1 MQYFLDAMPS
11 VSGNTINGLGEK
23 HVRQAS
29 PFFWHPPKMQTHGK
43 LQKLVTDHQ
52 HKSKEI
58 SRHFSPRPPGGRGP
72 DVVEQAIEKKSA
84 SAAQFTQAIK
94 SFALD
99 NEPDIVGIARMDPL
113 YVYEQYELN
122 DPWVIVIGVA
132 MDHDELAQAPPSFEN
147 PTAAVVVAKE
157 YNRAA
162 RACRK
167 LTNYILEQ
175 GYYAKA
181 WQGPYASA
189 LNMIPAAI
197 AAGLGELGKHG
208 SIINRELGSRFRMS
222 AVTTDMPLLNDPAFY
237 RANRWTDNVSRQ
249 LRRQNCG

>member
-1 MQYFLDAMPS
+1 M
-11 VSGNTINGLGEK
+11 
-23 HVRQAS
+23 
-29 PFFWHPPKMQTHGK
+29 
-43 LQKLVTDHQ
+43 VTDYQ
-52 HKSKEI
+52 HKFLEI
-58 SRHFSPRPPGGRGP
+58 PQHFSPPPGGRGP
-72 DVVEQAIEKKSA
+72 EPVDQAANKIPDSAEQWTK
-84 SAAQFTQAIK
+84 AIK
-94 SFALD
+94 AFALE
-99 NEPDIVGIARMDPL
+99 NEADIVGIARMDPL
-113 YVYEQYELN
+113 YVYEQYKLT

-132 MDHDELAQAPPSFEN
+132 IDHDELAQAPPTFEN

-167 LTNYILEQ
+167 LSNHILEQ

-208 SIINRELGSRFRMS
+208 SIINREIGSRFRMS
-222 AVTTDMPLLNDPAFY
+222 AVTTDLLLLNDVPGEFSIDDY
-237 RANRWTDNVSRQ
+237 CTR
-249 LRRQNCG
+249 C